1 LGASTILIH
10 SMQLDA
16 LPQEPGE
23 LLCTPS
29 PQQIQASRLHDYQGW
44 LARHCGIPASS
55 YDALRQWS
63 TRDLEAFW
71 QSIWDYGEVVGEGER
86 QPALANRQMPGAR
99 WFPHTRLNYAEN
111 VFRYAT
117 ADRPAIIARTEHAPL
132 REMSWSQLERDT
144 APLSAQLRAW
154 DIGPGDRVASYLPN
168 WPETVTAF
176 LACAS
181 IGAIWS
187 SCAPD
192 MGPTVVLERLR
203 QIEPKLLLVTDS
215 YSYNGK
221 LHDRTSQ
228 VSQLL
233 AQLPSVQRIVH
244 VHGPMQ
250 QQRLAAWPDGTNCV
264 TWADAIA
271 QPAPARYQR
280 VAFDHPLW
288 IVYSSGTTGL
298 PKAMVHGH
306 GGIVLM
312 HKKTMM
318 LQHDM
323 RVGDRLL
330 FLASTGWIVWNL
342 QVGALLTGAS
352 IVLYDGNPAWP
363 DPAVL
368 WRFLD
373 EQGVTLFGC
382 GAAYLINCM
391 KEGLRP
397 RQIAPLARL
406 RAINVT
412 GSPLPAEA
420 FRWVYAQVKRDV
432 WLASIS
438 GGTDIATGIV
448 ACAPT
453 EQVRAGEI
461 QCPELGVAAYAY
473 DDAGQPVIDQVG
485 ELVVTQP
492 MPSMPLYFWNDPG
505 NQRYLESYFDMYP
518 GVWRH
523 GDWIRFTPRRSAV
536 IYGRSDSTINRFGIR
551 MGTAEIYRVVEQLPE
566 VRDSLVV
573 DLEYLGRESFMPL
586 FVVLRPGVALSPAL
600 AEKIK
605 SRIRAKASARH
616 VPDTVIQIQDVP
628 RTLTGKKWRCRSAS
642 CYWAPTC
649 TRSLPRR
656 PCRTRKACNSSWITR
671 NAWRSIQDE
680 ISLSPLHLH
689 INLIG
694 LDHAQF
700 HAGFFLN

>member
-1 LGASTILIH
+1 
-10 SMQLDA
+10 MPLDT
-16 LPQEPGE
+16 LPTEPGE
-23 LLCTPS
+23 LLWSPS
-29 PQQIQASRLHDYQGW
+29 PQQIQASRLHDYQSW
-44 LARHCGIPASS
+44 LAHHGGIPVGS
-55 YDALRQWS
+55 YDALWQWS
-63 TRDLEAFW
+63 IRDLEAFW
-71 QSIWDYGEVVGEGER
+71 QSIWDYGDVVGEGAR
-86 QPALANRQMPGAR
+86 RPALASRQMPGAR
-99 WFPHTRLNYAEN
+99 WFPHVRLNYAEN
-111 VFRYAT
+111 VFRYAS
-117 ADRPAIIARTEHAPL
+117 ADRPAIIARTENAPV
-132 REMSWSQLERDT
+132 REISWAQLERDT
-144 APLSAQLRAW
+144 AALAARMRAW
-154 DIGPGDRVASYLPN
+154 NIGPGDRVAGYLPN

-192 MGPTVVLERLR
+192 MGPAVVLDRLR
-203 QIEPKLLLVTDS
+203 QIEPKLLFVTDS

-221 LHDRTSQ
+221 MHDRTDH
-228 VSQLL
+228 VNQLL
-233 AQLPSVQRIVH
+233 AQLPSVQPVVH
-244 VHGPMQ
+244 VPGPMQ
-250 QQRLAAWPDGTNCV
+250 QHRRAAWPNSV
-264 TWADAIA
+264 PWADAIG
-271 QPAPARYQR
+271 QPALARYER

-318 LQHDM
+318 LQHDL

-342 QVGALLTGAS
+342 QVGALLTGAG

-363 DPAVL
+363 DTTAL

-373 EQGVTLFGC
+373 QQGVTLFGC
-382 GAAYLINCM
+382 GAAYLINGM
-391 KEGLRP
+391 REGLRP
-397 RQIAPLARL
+397 CQIAPLARL

-412 GSPLPAEA
+412 GSPLPVEA
-420 FRWVYAQVKRDV
+420 FRWVYAQVKPDV

-453 EQVRAGEI
+453 EPVRAGEI

-473 DDAGQPVIDQVG
+473 DDQGRPVIDQVG
-485 ELVVTQP
+485 ELVVTEP

-523 GDWIRFTPRRSAV
+523 GDWIRFTPRRSSV

-551 MGTAEIYRVVEQLPE
+551 MGTAEIYRVVEELPE

-586 FVVLRPGVALSPAL
+586 FVVLQPGTALTPAL

-605 SRIRAKASARH
+605 AQIRAKASARH
-616 VPDTVIQIQDVP
+616 VPNAVVQIEAVP
-628 RTLTGKKWRCRSAS
+628 RTLTGKKMEV
-642 CYWAPTC
+642 PI
-649 TRSLPRR
+649 
-656 PCRTRKACNSSWITR
+656 RKLLLGADAHKVITPQAMQNPDSVQFFIDYAQR
-671 NAWRSIQDE
+671 MAAR
-680 ISLSPLHLH
+680 LHLAS
-689 INLIG
+689 NPSA
-694 LDHAQF
+694 AQRDSC
-700 HAGFFLN
+700 GNSVD